1 MKIFHDLGVRVD
13 NCAEEVDRRN
23 RKNFLIM
30 SDGAL
35 IFAAISFAKETV
47 LSLEQSSTIISSKF
61 LYVDAKTLSIAS

>member
-1 MKIFHDLGVRVD
+1 MKIFQDLGVRVD

-35 IFAAISFAKETV
+35 IFAAIFMAEFG
-47 LSLEQSSTIISSKF
+47 L
-61 LYVDAKTLSIAS
+61 